1 MYINTT
7 LSPEYQL
14 YHRVLKELNEIEVIM
29 RVKSQTWVGLGW
41 RPANLKSGC
50 QYFPNLPGVIP
61 RPEPEPEKST
71 TKPEPEPHSCGGKVS
86 ACPSGQC
93 LAHLMW
99 TFDEKTDVITFQID
113 AAIEENQWL
122 GLGLSKD
129 TAMVN
134 TDIYTGWYT
143 NGVAYIQDRYA
154 SAKREPPIDQTQ
166 NIFNISASRNNGRTF
181 LTFSRKRN
189 TGDSSDEAFSDTECL
204 YPLFAWGPVR
214 SLSSLSI
221 GYHSFRYNGVTEKL
235 CIKSCPPQTSTTKPE
250 PEPEKTTITPEPEP
264 EKSTSEPEPEPYL
277 CTGKVSACPSGQC
290 VAHLMWTFDEKTDMI
305 TFQIDAAIEENQWL
319 GLGLSKDT
327 AMIKTDIYTGWYT
340 NGVAYI
346 QDRYA
351 SAKREPPIDQTQN
364 IFNISASR
372 NNGRTFLT
380 FSRKR
385 NTDDSSDEAF
395 SDTECLYPL
404 FAWGPVTSLSS
415 LSIGYHSFR
424 YNGVTEKLCI
434 KSCSPQTSTTK
445 PVPEPEK
452 TTIAPAPEPEKST
465 TKPEPEPSLCT
476 GKVSAC
482 PSGQCVAHLMWT
494 FDEKTDMITFQIDAA
509 IEENQWLG
517 LGLSK
522 DTSMTNTDIYTG
534 WYTNGVTNVQDR
546 YASAKREPPIDAIQN
561 IFNVS
566 GKRVNGRTFLTFSRQ
581 RNTGDSSDEIFSDT
595 QCLYPLFA
603 WGPVTSFSSRTI
615 GYHAFRYNG
624 VTEKLCIK
632 SCSNVSPEPE
642 KPTSEPETTGEPE
655 GEGEPG
661 SCGAPPRGFNDTT
674 GDSPHPMDCVDM
686 VIGSAKGQ
694 LSRIG
699 DYYSRDR
706 STPQKDEFYG
716 GKDDLTAAYGFE
728 DSNGYTT
735 IMFRKKL
742 RADERSD
749 FSFLNEYMHVI
760 WARGQ
765 EPGKFHHLPN
775 VGLAENELS
784 SFYKH
789 DELKYHGHGG
799 QRGIRRINF
808 LDEPSGPVVG
818 NCTQTWRNP
827 SDNTHEVTWQYDST
841 TDSVQFTLKAR
852 LLQRQWIGVGIS
864 RDTFMPNTDT
874 IVGWVNDDKTVT
886 LIDGWASGRSVP
898 ATDTVQDV
906 QGVRGT
912 IENGITT
919 ISFNRRR
926 DTQDQNDIAF
936 SQNECVHLIYAKGGD
951 YAVET
956 GRFGY
961 HDTTPIVSS
970 GKICIPCPT
979 VNMLTDLHME
989 NQK

>member
-1 MYINTT
+1 
-7 LSPEYQL
+7 
-14 YHRVLKELNEIEVIM
+14 
-29 RVKSQTWVGLGW
+29 
-41 RPANLKSGC
+41 
-50 QYFPNLPGVIP
+50 
-61 RPEPEPEKST
+61 
-71 TKPEPEPHSCGGKVS
+71 
-86 ACPSGQC
+86 
-93 LAHLMW
+93 
-99 TFDEKTDVITFQID
+99 
-113 AAIEENQWL
+113 
-122 GLGLSKD
+122 
-129 TAMVN
+129 
-134 TDIYTGWYT
+134 
-143 NGVAYIQDRYA
+143 
-154 SAKREPPIDQTQ
+154 
-166 NIFNISASRNNGRTF
+166 
-181 LTFSRKRN
+181 
-189 TGDSSDEAFSDTECL
+189 
-204 YPLFAWGPVR
+204 
-214 SLSSLSI
+214 
-221 GYHSFRYNGVTEKL
+221 
-235 CIKSCPPQTSTTKPE
+235 
-250 PEPEKTTITPEPEP
+250 
-264 EKSTSEPEPEPYL
+264 
-277 CTGKVSACPSGQC
+277 
-290 VAHLMWTFDEKTDMI
+290 MWTFDEKTDMI

-566 GKRVNGRTFLTFSRQ
+566 GKRENGRTFLTFSRQ

-979 VNMLTDLHME
+979 VRPVEKFWVPYVFKLLGLLWQEVYNDANSAEFKKLKSDMESSLKNKFQRVNGFQKALVQKFSPGSINVNGVVEIQSDDQLQSKTEVSTELQNIVQEGRLSGYTVDSTQGSYKVGDPEPVKEVTAAPPSTDEKPILTETVWIIIGVGAGGLLLVLILGTCNCIRIHKNKKTQYTDERTKMYRNGFFQNDQSSSQEEPAKSDSMKYMDWRNMTHDMSQNQGPRTQNHYE
-989 NQK
+989 NPSYMPDVQTGKPPSYYYGYKIETYVNNE